1 MNIMLAMNNDNNNDN
16 DNDNNDNDNR
26 IANILLYYS
35 DRE

>member
-1 MNIMLAMNNDNNNDN
+1 MLAMNNDNNNDN